1 MTNPPAF
8 QLYAADFYMDTEE
21 WTVEEIGI
29 YTRLLFYEWV
39 NNDLPTDYTRL
50 ARIAGCS
57 LKRFQ
62 KGFCQVQSKF
72 SQNGKGR
79 LVNRKLEEIR
89 EKQWKYR
96 EEQARKGKKG
106 AEKRWES
113 DSHGHSNGYSHGH
126 SNGDGTGNGRDMA
139 LQSSSSIKD
148 KDPKKELFQLPN
160 KEEINESS
168 MPKIKEDIE
177 EICDYLY
184 ETKKFPKVHAFKNK
198 MLKEEKYERAILH
211 TLVRCALKDNFED
224 TPWAYCKKIIEVE
237 NGNYIEYEYGK
248 DKG

>member
-1 MTNPPAF
+1 MKWFKHISDSGDDPDIDDAITLFGYKANYIFWRVLELMAREFNINNPGKNTFSLSFFKSKLRTNWGPTSEV
-8 QLYAADFYMDTEE
+8 LEFYQTRHRIYFELFNNNGLRSIRLNCPKLKELCDEYTQKLLKENRETVPTEIGSDSDIE
-21 WTVEEIGI
+21 VEE
-29 YTRLLFYEWV
+29 EV
-39 NNDLPTDYTRL
+39 
-50 ARIAGCS
+50 
-57 LKRFQ
+57 K
-62 KGFCQVQSKF
+62 
-72 SQNGKGR
+72 
-79 LVNRKLEEIR
+79 E
-89 EKQWKYR
+89 
-96 EEQARKGKKG
+96 
-106 AEKRWES
+106 
-113 DSHGHSNGYSHGH
+113 
-126 SNGDGTGNGRDMA
+126 
-139 LQSSSSIKD
+139 D

>member
-1 MTNPPAF
+1 
-8 QLYAADFYMDTEE
+8 
-21 WTVEEIGI
+21 
-29 YTRLLFYEWV
+29 
-39 NNDLPTDYTRL
+39 
-50 ARIAGCS
+50 
-57 LKRFQ
+57 
-62 KGFCQVQSKF
+62 
-72 SQNGKGR
+72 
-79 LVNRKLEEIR
+79 
-89 EKQWKYR
+89 
-96 EEQARKGKKG
+96 
-106 AEKRWES
+106 
-113 DSHGHSNGYSHGH
+113 
-126 SNGDGTGNGRDMA
+126 MA
-139 LQSSSSIKD
+139 LQSSSSLKD